1 MKKRFI
7 LFSMLGLL
15 MSGVT
20 YAQQNHWKSVNE
32 AQFRGVELVERLS
45 TPLEYKLFSLN
56 TDNLLSELQTIHG
69 KNINKIISLPNE
81 DGTFTQYNVRE
92 ASIMHPDLQAKH
104 QNIRSYSGKSIDGQA
119 NIRFS
124 YSPYFGLSAIIFRA
138 NGTTSYLDA
147 YTADLNTYITYE
159 RSTIENKLTDF
170 TCHADHDFEN
180 QIIEQSIANAQNRD
194 MTVVDGKLRKYR
206 LALASTIEYSAFHI
220 GRANAQNESTAVK
233 KEVVLAAMNVA
244 MTRVNGIYENE
255 VGVTMELIPN
265 NTDIIFIDSDNYT
278 NNNGYTMLSENQ
290 TTIDQVIGKDNYDI
304 GHVFSTGGG
313 GIARLQSPC
322 NDGVKAMGVT
332 GLGAPVNDA
341 FYVDF
346 VAHEMGHQYG
356 APHTFNNS
364 CSGNRSGGT
373 SVEPGSGST
382 IMAYAGICP
391 PNVQRN
397 SDPYFHTVSV
407 SNIYN
412 FIRNGGTCSVDTNT
426 NNSAPTI
433 SSNKSMYFIPHS
445 TAFVLNATAEDADGD
460 SLTYNWEQTDA
471 QISTQPPL
479 STSTSGPNF
488 RSLPPEEVSYRYFP
502 NLKSIVDGKLVFT
515 SNPDSSRQN
524 SWEVIASVKRDYNF
538 SLLVRD
544 NNPIGG
550 QTARKNF
557 LVRVQDVGPF
567 KVTSQATAE
576 VWDAQENPQA
586 TITWDVAGTDA
597 NSINAT
603 EVDIFLSLDG
613 GKTFDKEI
621 AKNVPNTGS
630 YTFNIPAGSDTTK
643 ARIMVKASDNI
654 FLAVN
659 SANFTIKNASM
670 GVNDASL
677 QKSTHISPNPSNGVF
692 EVKTAK
698 NAKLVSVEIHDA
710 TGRKVFENLNPKN
723 IRFDVT
729 KLTNGVYLVTVKT
742 DKGTETQKLIIKK

>member
-7 LFSMLGLL
+7 LFSMVGLL
-15 MSGVT
+15 MSGMT
-20 YAQQNHWKSVNE
+20 YAQQNHWKSVND
-32 AQFRGVELVERLS
+32 AQFKGVELVERLS
-45 TPLEYKLFSLN
+45 TPSEYKLFSLN
-56 TDNLLSELQTIHG
+56 TDNLVNELQTIQG
-69 KNINKIISLPNE
+69 KNINKVISLPNE
-81 DGTFTQYNVRE
+81 DGTFTKYDVRE
-92 ASIMHPDLQAKH
+92 ASIMHPDLQAKY
-104 QNIRSYSGKSIDGQA
+104 QNIRSYTGKSLDGKS

-124 YSPYFGLSAIIFRA
+124 YSPYFGLSAIILRTD
-138 NGTTSYLDA
+138 GTTSYLDA
-147 YTADLNTYITYE
+147 YTADLNTYISYE
-159 RSTIENKLTDF
+159 RSSIDNKLTDF
-170 TCHADHDFEN
+170 VCHADHDFEN
-180 QIIEQSIANAQNRD
+180 QIIEQSIANSQNRD

-220 GRANAQNESTAVK
+220 GRANAQNESTEVK

-278 NNNGYTMLSENQ
+278 NNNGSVMLGENQ
-290 TTIDQVIGKDNYDI
+290 RTVDQVIGKDNYDI

-322 NDGVKAMGVT
+322 GDGVKAMGVT
-332 GLGAPVNDA
+332 GLTSPINDA

-346 VAHEMGHQYG
+346 VAHEMGHQFG

-364 CSGNRSGGT
+364 CGGNRSGGT
-373 SVEPGSGST
+373 SAEPGSGST
-382 IMAYAGICP
+382 IMAYAGICA
-391 PNVQRN
+391 PNIQRN
-397 SDPYFHTVSV
+397 SDPYFHTVSIT
-407 SNIYN
+407 NIYN
-412 FIRNGGTCSVDTNT
+412 FIRSGGSCSVNT
-426 NNSAPTI
+426 DNNNSAPVI
-433 SSNKSMYFIPHS
+433 SLDKAIYFIPHS
-445 TAFVLNATAEDADGD
+445 TAFVLNGTAEDADGD
-460 SLTYNWEQTDA
+460 TLTYNWEQTDV

-479 STSTSGPNF
+479 SSSTSGPNF
-488 RSLPPEEVSYRYFP
+488 RSFNPQTVSYRYFP
-502 NLKSIVDGKLVFT
+502 NLKNIVDGKIVFT
-515 SNPDSSRQN
+515 SNPDDSRQN
-524 SWEVIASVKRDYNF
+524 NWEVISSVKRDYNF

-544 NNPIGG
+544 NNPAGG
-550 QTARKNF
+550 QTARKNL
-557 LVRVQDVGPF
+557 LVRVQEVGPF

-597 NSINAT
+597 NNINAT

-613 GKTFDKEI
+613 GVTFDKEV
-621 AKNVPNTGS
+621 AKNVPNNGS
-630 YTFNIPAGSDTTK
+630 YTFDIPAGSNTEK
-643 ARIMVKASDNI
+643 ARVMVKASDNI

-659 SANFTIKNASM
+659 SANFTIKNATM

-677 QKSTHISPNPSNGVF
+677 QKSTQISPNPSNGVF
-692 EVKTAK
+692 DVKTAK

-723 IRFDVT
+723 TRFDVA